1 MAMAVTFP
9 DDTMVGSDEVRNL
22 LITVGVYLLA
32 YWVLS
37 ELLGWREAA
46 SMTLTFP
53 DGTVLSLDVFSL
65 LAITTILFFVV
76 MGTSNVLE
84 TWLKE
89 RRREWVK

>member
-1 MAMAVTFP
+1 
-9 DDTMVGSDEVRNL
+9 
-22 LITVGVYLLA
+22 
-32 YWVLS
+32 
-37 ELLGWREAA
+37 
-46 SMTLTFP
+46 MTLTFP

-89 RRREWVK
+89 RRRE